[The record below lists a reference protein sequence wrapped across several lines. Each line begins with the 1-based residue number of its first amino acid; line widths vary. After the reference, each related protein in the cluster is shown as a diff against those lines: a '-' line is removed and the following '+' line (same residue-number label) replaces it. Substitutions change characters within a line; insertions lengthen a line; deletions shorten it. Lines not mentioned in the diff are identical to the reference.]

1 MRLELLVD
9 AAIASLKAGLP
20 ARVAALNATTT
31 DFDVPVPAD
40 EAYYYGVQSEIWL
53 WPAVEVAAPD
63 FDLTALSLEQ
73 LDGDLSPLVMVMVW
87 QQDTDRVRL
96 WRTLDRLSHCVAQ
109 VLLQPAAFGA
119 GVIVQTVAG
128 RTRLNPETRDAAE
141 VTAGFLHV
149 YQLADLEQR
158 PV

>member
-1 MRLELLVD
+1 MRLELIVD
-9 AAIASLKAGLP
+9 AATAALKAGLP
-20 ARVAALNATTT
+20 GRVAALNALTT
-31 DFDVPVPAD
+31 DFDVPAPAD
-40 EAYYYGVQSEIWL
+40 DAYFYGVQETIWAY
-53 WPAVEVAAPD
+53 PAVEVAAPD
-63 FDLTALSLEQ
+63 FDLAGLSLEQ
-73 LDGDLSPLVMVMVW
+73 LDGDLSPIVMVMVW

-109 VLLQPAAFGA
+109 VLLQPGAFGQ

-141 VTAGFLHV
+141 VTAGFLHA